1 MTVPVNLR
9 ELAVERAPRHV
20 GGVRRPS
27 GLWSRYIAPLVI
39 LTGFVGVLGWSLR
52 DSLWPAQPVTVL
64 SVVASRSQAQAADT
78 PLFQA
83 AGWVE
88 PRPQAVVVS
97 ALTEGIID
105 EMLVVEGQAV
115 KAGEVVARLIRR
127 DAEIELE
134 RVSADVQLREAEALS
149 ARAVLTAA
157 RTLLEEPISLLSAAA
172 EAEALLT
179 KVETEV
185 ARLPAMIR
193 GAQARRDFAEQD
205 VASKTKSQDG
215 VPAITV
221 QRAKSSLEEASA
233 QVEEYQQQTRSLERE
248 RLALA
253 KRRDVLRRQ
262 LELKVDETRQVAES
276 EAKVRA
282 ADAQVQQARSFRDA
296 AQLKLDRTEVRA
308 KTPGHVLSL
317 VAKPGSRLMGINQAA
332 AHDASTV
339 ITMYDPQS
347 LQIRADVR
355 LDDVPQVVAGQ
366 AVRIE
371 TPAAAGPL
379 TGRVLLATALTDIQ
393 KNTLQVK
400 LTIDD
405 PPSVL
410 KPDMLVQVTFLA
422 PPRPNAEGTTPPLRL
437 LAPREVIQPT
447 SGDEATVWLADQT
460 TGTARLRRI
469 TVGPTQADG
478 LVEIVTG
485 LNVGDRLIVGGKES
499 LTDGERIRIAG
510 SDPNFGRDALTN
522 AASAPMKS
530 SQIHRH
536 GAKE

>member
-9 ELAVERAPRHV
+9 ELTVERAPRPFS
-20 GGVRRPS
+20 GVRRSS
-27 GLWSRYIAPLVI
+27 GLWSRYVAPSVI
-39 LTGFVGVLGWSLR
+39 LAGFAGVLGWSLR
-52 DSLWPAQPVTVL
+52 DSLWPAQAVTVV

-134 RVSADVQLREAEALS
+134 RATADVQLREAEAHS
-149 ARAVLTAA
+149 ARAALTAA
-157 RTLLEEPISLLSAAA
+157 KTLLEEPIPLQSAVA
-172 EAEALLT
+172 EAEAALT
-179 KVETEV
+179 KVETEL
-185 ARLPAMIR
+185 ARLPALTR
-193 GAQARRDFAEQD
+193 GAQARRDFSEQD

-221 QRAKSSLEEASA
+221 QRAKSELESASA
-233 QVEEYQQQTRSLERE
+233 LIEEYQQQSKSLERE

-282 ADAQVQQARSFRDA
+282 ADAQVQQARAVRDA

-332 AHDASTV
+332 THDASTV

-347 LQIRADVR
+347 LQVRADVR
-355 LDDVPQVVAGQ
+355 LDDVPQVIAGQ

-371 TPAAAGPL
+371 TPAAPGPL

-405 PPSVL
+405 PPPVL

-437 LAPREVIQPT
+437 LAPREVVTPT
-447 SGDEATVWLADQT
+447 TGNEATVWIADQT
-460 TGTARLRRI
+460 TGTARLRRV

-478 LVEIVTG
+478 LIEVLTG
-485 LNVGDRLIVGGKES
+485 LNVGDRLIAGGKES

-510 SDPNFGRDALTN
+510 IDPNFGRDTQTTAP
-522 AASAPMKS
+522 ASSVKS
-530 SQIHRH
+530 SQIHRN
-536 GAKE
+536 GAKD